1 MSAPAAQRVGP
12 APAGHPPVGHSP
24 AGPSRA
30 EATTSTLRAAAKRWR
45 FWLILAAIAIVG
57 LLVVAVASGTVGG
70 SGAPYSITNAA
81 PDGSK
86 ALAEV
91 LRQQGVDVV
100 QADTLDEARDVV
112 SASPDVTL
120 AFADP
125 DAFLSDARLA
135 DAAEI
140 ADRVVLFLP
149 GSNELRAF
157 APGIAPAGP
166 PERTDGVEAGCSLPA
181 AVRAGAIIGDG
192 RTYRAS
198 SSAVSSDDTRAGTT
212 TDLCFRSSDDAYS
225 VVRTETAERTVTILG
240 TADVLSNEGIAGAGN
255 AALAL
260 GILGENDTLVWYVPT
275 ADDIEADGPADIA
288 SLTPDWVTP
297 VLLLAVFTFI
307 AAAIWRGRRLGA
319 LVVENLPVT
328 VRSRETMEGRARLYA
343 RAGAHTHALDSLRI
357 GTITRLSS
365 VLGLPR
371 NASVDEVVASAA
383 AVVPDWPAADI
394 RSILVAATPSG
405 EAELIVLSDRLQLL
419 ESAVT
424 RAVRP

>member
-1 MSAPAAQRVGP
+1 VSAPAAQRNAP
-12 APAGHPPVGHSP
+12 AP
-24 AGPSRA
+24 A
-30 EATTSTLRAAAKRWR
+30 EATTPTLRTTAKRWR
-45 FWLILAAIAIVG
+45 FWFILAAVAIVG
-57 LLVVAVASGTVGG
+57 LLIIAVASGTTGG
-70 SGAPYSITNAA
+70 SGAPYSITSAA

-100 QADTLDEARDVV
+100 RADTLDEAKDEVT
-112 SASPDVTL
+112 AAPGATL

-125 DAFLSDARLA
+125 NAYLSDSRLA
-135 DAAEI
+135 VAAEL
-140 ADRVVLFLP
+140 ADTVVLFLP
-149 GSNELRAF
+149 GSDELGAF

-166 PERTDGVEAGCSLPA
+166 PEKVDGVEAGCSLPA
-181 AVRAGAIIGDG
+181 ATRAGSVIGDG
-192 RTYRAS
+192 RTYRA
-198 SSAVSSDDTRAGTT
+198 VGDTAAE
-212 TDLCFRSSDDAYS
+212 LCFRSSDDAFS
-225 VVRTETAERTVTILG
+225 LVRTETDEGTVTVVG
-240 TADVLSNEGIAGAGN
+240 TADVLSNEGIVGAGN

-275 ADDIEADGPADIA
+275 ADDVEADGSADIA
-288 SLTPDWVTP
+288 SLTPNWVTP

-343 RAGAHTHALDSLRI
+343 RSGAFAHALDSLRI

-371 NASVDEVVASAA
+371 NATVDEVAISAA
-383 AVVPDWPAADI
+383 AVLPDWPPADI
-394 RSILVAATPSG
+394 RSILVGAIPSG
-405 EAELIVLSDRLQLL
+405 EADLVALSDRLLLL

>member
-1 MSAPAAQRVGP
+1 VSAPVAQH
-12 APAGHPPVGHSP
+12 APR
-24 AGPSRA
+24 SRT
-30 EATTSTLRAAAKRWR
+30 ESTTPTLRATAKRWR
-45 FWLILAAIAIVG
+45 FWLVLAAVAIIG
-57 LLVVAVASGTVGG
+57 LLVIALVSGTTGG
-70 SGAPYSITNAA
+70 SGAPYSITSAA
-81 PDGSK
+81 PEGSK

-100 QADTLDEARDVV
+100 QADTLDEARDAVV
-112 SASPDVTL
+112 TAPGATL

-125 DAFLSDARLA
+125 NAYLSDSRLA
-135 DAAEI
+135 DAAEL
-140 ADRVVLFLP
+140 ADTVVLFLP
-149 GSNELRAF
+149 GSDELGAF

-166 PERTDGVEAGCSLPA
+166 PENVDGVEAGCSLPA
-181 AVRAGAIIGDG
+181 ATRAGAIIGEG
-192 RTYRAS
+192 RTYRA
-198 SSAVSSDDTRAGTT
+198 VGDTEAE
-212 TDLCFRSSDDAYS
+212 LCFRSSDDAFS
-225 VVRTETAERTVTILG
+225 LVRTQMDERTVTVLG

-260 GILGENDTLVWYVPT
+260 GILGENETLVWYVPT
-275 ADDIEADGPADIA
+275 AGDVEADGPADIA

-343 RAGAHTHALDSLRI
+343 RTGAFTHSLDSLRI

-371 NASVDEVVASAA
+371 NATVDEVATSVA
-383 AVVPDWPAADI
+383 AVLPDWSPGDI
-394 RSILVAATPSG
+394 RATLVGATPSG
-405 EAELIVLSDRLQLL
+405 EAELMAISDRLLLL
-419 ESAVT
+419 ESAVS

>member
-1 MSAPAAQRVGP
+1 M
-12 APAGHPPVGHSP
+12 
-24 AGPSRA
+24 
-30 EATTSTLRAAAKRWR
+30 AKRWR
-45 FWLILAAIAIVG
+45 FWLILAAVAIVG
-57 LLVVAVASGTVGG
+57 LLVVAVASGTGGG
-70 SGAPYSITNAA
+70 SGAPYSITSAT

-91 LRQQGVDVV
+91 LRQQGVDVIK
-100 QADTLDEARDVV
+100 ADSLAEAQDEVA
-112 SASPDVTL
+112 AAPGATL

-125 DAFLSDARLA
+125 SGYLSDDRLA
-135 DAAEI
+135 DAAEL
-140 ADRVVLFLP
+140 ADTVVLFLP

-157 APGIAPAGP
+157 APGIAPAGAP
-166 PERTDGVEAGCSLPA
+166 QNIDGVEAGCSLPA
-181 AVRAGAIIGDG
+181 AERAGTIIGDG
-192 RTYRAS
+192 RTYRAT
-198 SSAVSSDDTRAGTT
+198 AA
-212 TDLCFRSSDDAYS
+212 TDAELCFRSSDDSYS
-225 VVRTETAERTVTILG
+225 VVRAETPNGTVTVLG

-260 GILGENDTLVWYVPT
+260 GLLGENDTLVWYVPT
-275 ADDIEADGPADIA
+275 ADDVEADGPADIT
-288 SLTPDWVTP
+288 SLTPNWVTP

-307 AAAIWRGRRLGA
+307 AAAIWRGRRLGP

-371 NASVDEVVASAA
+371 NATVDEVATSAA
-383 AVVPDWPAADI
+383 AVLSDWSLGDI
-394 RSILVAATPSG
+394 RSVLVDATPAG
-405 EAELIVLSDRLQLL
+405 DADMVLLSDRLQLL
-419 ESAVT
+419 ETAVT

>member
-1 MSAPAAQRVGP
+1 VSATTTAEGRGP
-12 APAGHPPVGHSP
+12 I
-24 AGPSRA
+24 A
-30 EATTSTLRAAAKRWR
+30 EATTPTLRAGLRRWR
-45 FWLILAAIAIVG
+45 FWLILAAVAVVG
-57 LLVVAVASGTVGG
+57 LLIVAVASGTGAG

-86 ALAEV
+86 AVAEV
-91 LRQQGVDVV
+91 LRQQGVDVI
-100 QADTLDEARDVV
+100 QADTLDEARDEVT
-112 SASPDVTL
+112 AAPGATL

-125 DAFLSDARLA
+125 SGYLDDDRLA
-135 DAAEI
+135 EAAEL
-140 ADRVVLFLP
+140 ADTVVLFLP

-166 PERTDGVEAGCSLPA
+166 PENVDGVDAGCSLPA
-181 AVRAGAIIGDG
+181 AERAGSIIGDG
-192 RTYRAS
+192 RTYRAVED
-198 SSAVSSDDTRAGTT
+198 ADAE
-212 TDLCFRSSDDAYS
+212 LCFRSSGDAYS
-225 VVRTETAERTVTILG
+225 VVSTETEAGTVTILG

-275 ADDIEADGPADIA
+275 LDDIEADGPADIT

-297 VLLLAVFTFI
+297 VLLLTVFTFI

-343 RAGAHTHALDSLRI
+343 RAAAHTHALDSLRI

-371 NASVDEVVASAA
+371 NATVDEVATSVA
-383 AVVPDWPAADI
+383 AVLPDWSLADI
-394 RSILVAATPSG
+394 RAVLVDAMPSG
-405 EAELIVLSDRLQLL
+405 EAELVSLSDRLLVL
-419 ESAVT
+419 ENAVT
-424 RAVRP
+424 GAVRS